1 MIEVHLLESV
11 IEEQVKDIVDQ
22 LNGNM
27 KPTINKYEALKSLGT
42 ISSLVIGLYERI
54 EDEAL
59 KEKVWQLKRTADDLY
74 QKLME
79 I

>member
-54 EDEAL
+54 EDEEL